1 MLQHAISLGYI
12 IKKINWVIHSKQK
25 DFLKPYVEKHTELK
39 KEASINGDSF
49 RVAYHNV
56 FNYRDFTIAN
66 NRMKAMKR
74 SSKVN
79 FFDSEQI
86 SKNIQLFEMTKIN
99 VLLDKPIQVGFV
111 ILEIIKVI
119 MHKLWVQLKEI
130 FGDRIFLMYTDTDR
144 FKVHIES
151 EDTYQEFMTH
161 FKDKMDTSNIKKD
174 TRLPY
179 IPGLNRKY

>member
-1 MLQHAISLGYI
+1 
-12 IKKINWVIHSKQK
+12 
-25 DFLKPYVEKHTELK
+25 
-39 KEASINGDSF
+39 
-49 RVAYHNV
+49 
-56 FNYRDFTIAN
+56 
-66 NRMKAMKR
+66 
-74 SSKVN
+74 
-79 FFDSEQI
+79 
-86 SKNIQLFEMTKIN
+86 
-99 VLLDKPIQVGFV
+99 
-111 ILEIIKVI
+111 

-179 IPGLNRKY
+179 IPGLNRKVLMLLKDENGDDDDRVYWCSC